1 MNASTKFDVWLVRL
15 SYIAQVGLFIITIF
29 TIFYTVIPLYQNA
42 SLQESIA
49 KKEKQLKLLKK
60 QAFEYY
66 SDRRTMG
73 LNDYIRSIGLQCTS
87 LLEPILVPLPP
98 GIDEKFIYIPNKINR
113 NLKDCMM
120 DEIKLSKITDRL
132 NKEDKELFFIDVN
145 NVIKESMVIQSVF
158 LKKYNEYVEKSK
170 DYDSALPADS
180 TGITFELYKSKIGSD
195 ATGKYFSELREYL
208 RQKGAQNIEFEYESN
223 IRKEFDVLRKIQWTK
238 EIKGNDHL
246 EDDSE

>member
-66 SDRRTMG
+66 SDRRAMG

-98 GIDEKFIYIPNKINR
+98 STDETFVYIPNKINR
-113 NLKDCMM
+113 NLKNCMM
-120 DEIKLSKITDRL
+120 DEVKVSKITERL
-132 NKEDKELFFIDVN
+132 NKDDKELFFIDVN
-145 NVIKESMVIQSVF
+145 NVIKESMAIQSAY

-170 DYDSALPADS
+170 GDDSVLAADS
-180 TGITFELYKSKIGSD
+180 TGITFEEYKSKIGSD
-195 ATGKYFSELREYL
+195 ATGEYFSELREYL

-223 IRKEFDVLRKIQWTK
+223 IRKEFEVLRKIKWTK
-238 EIKGNDHL
+238 KIKGNDSL